1 MEQKIKNNFYRSNR
15 IDNLTLRISSETP
28 EEEKKLNPQTVL
40 WSETYNNQPSN
51 FWWKSGYYPEIINK
65 VKNKF
70 LQGSNQ
76 TVIYEFNQPINISFL
91 KVNTDLVGHR
101 FFHDGHEFDYWSEKS
116 NEYISIKENIEKN
129 RLKNGMKVYL
139 KSVYNNKYLSQ

>member
-1 MEQKIKNNFYRSNR
+1 MATNYFGTKIKNNFYKSKR

-40 WSETYNNQPSN
+40 WSESYNNQRSN

-70 LQGSNQ
+70 LQGANQ
-76 TVIYEFNQPINISFL
+76 TVIYEFNQPINIFL
-91 KVNTDLVGHR
+91 KKYR
-101 FFHDGHEFDYWSEKS
+101 
-116 NEYISIKENIEKN
+116 SI
-129 RLKNGMKVYL
+129 
-139 KSVYNNKYLSQ
+139 

>member
-1 MEQKIKNNFYRSNR
+1 MNKGDLSMSYTMESYSYQMYVNIREASLMATNYFGTKIKNNFYRSNR
-15 IDNLTLRISSETP
+15 IDNLTLRISSETQ

-40 WSETYNNQPSN
+40 WSESYNNQRSN

-70 LQGSNQ
+70 LQGTNQ

-91 KVNTDLVGHR
+91 KVNLAYFSFLKTLHSKPQVLA
-101 FFHDGHEFDYWSEKS
+101 
-116 NEYISIKENIEKN
+116 N
-129 RLKNGMKVYL
+129 RLF
-139 KSVYNNKYLSQ
+139 